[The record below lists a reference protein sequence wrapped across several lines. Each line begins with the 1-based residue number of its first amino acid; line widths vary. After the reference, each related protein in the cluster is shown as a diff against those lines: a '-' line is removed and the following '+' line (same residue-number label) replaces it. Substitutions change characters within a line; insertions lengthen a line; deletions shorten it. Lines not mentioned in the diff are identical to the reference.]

1 MNKRFLTYIAILLC
15 VLTLFASCSGE
26 SVKVEAGVTDASTI
40 TGIDGSEF
48 AEGFDIALLET
59 VGKHS
64 VSVIV
69 DGKTM
74 KYTVEVIDTT
84 APVIDIGEIRINI
97 GDGIA
102 WKKQATVTDN
112 SDGKIDIK
120 VDSSSVNTSVAG
132 TYTVTY
138 TATDESGNSASASAT
153 VIVGTKEVTEDML
166 YSEIDRVI
174 SQIIKP
180 EMNTEDKVRAIYAY
194 VGDSINYASTAKTDD
209 FVYAAYMALF
219 SSGTGDCYSYFAASK
234 AFFERLGI
242 ENIDTVIICMAS
254 NLEASVMAV
263 TLCKEAGVKRV
274 IAKCIIPQ
282 EKYGKSKK
290 LFLNNAK
297 KVSFDSFLNWLKL
310 GDGVSKY
317 IKDLFEEYISIPTL
331 YLMGEDDKLFLPKVQ
346 KTVRNGGDNVSLIVV
361 PDAGHVCNV
370 DNKRFFNQ
378 HSLEFM
384 CSVCK

>member
-1 MNKRFLTYIAILLC
+1 MIHGAGGSIEVWFRQVADYARHFNLLLVDLAGHGGSANESFGKGFNFSRAAEQVMDVASKNATVPVINAGDGGHCHPTQTLADLMTIKIEKGHFIGLSLGSIVVRLIAKHNPQQVSSMVLAGAVTELNAKVRLL
-15 VLTLFASCSGE
+15 LTLA
-26 SVKVEAGVTDASTI
+26 
-40 TGIDGSEF
+40 
-48 AEGFDIALLET
+48 
-59 VGKHS
+59 
-64 VSVIV
+64 
-69 DGKTM
+69 
-74 KYTVEVIDTT
+74 T
-84 APVIDIGEIRINI
+84 AFKRII
-97 GDGIA
+97 PYGLI
-102 WKKQATVTDN
+102 
-112 SDGKIDIK
+112 
-120 VDSSSVNTSVAG
+120 
-132 TYTVTY
+132 
-138 TATDESGNSASASAT
+138 
-153 VIVGTKEVTEDML
+153 
-166 YSEIDRVI
+166 
-174 SQIIKP
+174 
-180 EMNTEDKVRAIYAY
+180 
-194 VGDSINYASTAKTDD
+194 
-209 FVYAAYMALF
+209 
-219 SSGTGDCYSYFAASK
+219 
-234 AFFERLGI
+234 
-242 ENIDTVIICMAS
+242 
-254 NLEASVMAV
+254 
-263 TLCKEAGVKRV
+263 KRV